1 MTRNPR
7 SERTAREFR
16 PRLDCAYIAFNKPH
30 GVLTQFT
37 GAGSDKRTLSEFGF
51 PPGVYPVGRL
61 DYDSEGLLILTDDGR
76 LNALLLHPAR
86 GHERTYLVQVENIP
100 DETALECLRRGVVV
114 QNERTLP
121 ALAELVA
128 DEPDVPPRPVPI
140 RFRQNIPTAWIRL
153 TLTEGRNRQVRR
165 MTACVGCPTLRLVRV
180 EIGRLSLLDLGLAP
194 GQWKLLDSAE
204 VAALLQTGSALTR
217 P

>member
-7 SERTAREFR
+7 SERTARGFR
-16 PRLDCAYIAFNKPH
+16 PRLDCAYIAFNKPY

-86 GHERTYLVQVENIP
+86 GHQRTYLAHVENTP
-100 DETALECLRRGVVV
+100 DERALERLRQGVVV

-121 ALAELVA
+121 ALAELLA
-128 DEPDVPPRPVPI
+128 DEPDLPPRPVPI
-140 RFRQNIPTAWIRL
+140 RFRRNIPTAWIRL

-180 EIGRLSLLDLGLAP
+180 EIGRLSLFDLALAP

-204 VAALLQTGSALTR
+204 VAALLQTGSSLSR
-217 P
+217 